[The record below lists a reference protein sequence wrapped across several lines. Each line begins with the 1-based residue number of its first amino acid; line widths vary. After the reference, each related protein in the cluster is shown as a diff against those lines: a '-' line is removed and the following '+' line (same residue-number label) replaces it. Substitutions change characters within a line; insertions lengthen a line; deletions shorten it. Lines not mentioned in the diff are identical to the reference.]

1 MHLFTATFD
10 KGEWSEYVIVALATD
25 EKDALEKM
33 EKHILQWRRLDI
45 TRECDAQ
52 IIYKWRKELKSSISK
67 VEGGVADFYIGE

>member
-10 KGEWSEYVIVALATD
+10 HSDYSEYLMVALAKD
-25 EKDALEKM
+25 ENDALEKM
-33 EKHILQWRRLDI
+33 EKHILQLHRLDI

-67 VEGGVADFYIGE
+67 IDNGVTDFYLGE